1 MNKEK
6 IKTDFRELR
15 LLIVEDGEDILN
27 IMDSTFKMLV
37 KDIYLANNGD
47 EAYKLFVEKKP
58 DLIITDIRM
67 PVLNGSELIKK
78 IRQIDKDIPIFVV
91 SAYVY
96 DLEDSQKELVSA
108 VFEKP
113 IDFIEVVNEIDK
125 CNIKPRNESN

>member
-37 KDIYLANNGD
+37 KDIYLANNGED
-47 EAYKLFVEKKP
+47 AYKLYLENKP

-67 PVLNGSELIKK
+67 PISNGSELIKK
-78 IRQIDKDIPIFVV
+78 IRETDKNIPIFVV
-91 SAYVY
+91 SAYIY
-96 DLEDSQKELVSA
+96 DLSDEERANVSA

-113 IDFIEVVNEIDK
+113 IDFIEVVNAIDK
-125 CNIKPRNESN
+125 CNIKPLNESN

>member
-58 DLIITDIRM
+58 DLVITDIRM

-96 DLEDSQKELVSA
+96 DLENSQKELVNA